1 MTKTYKDRRQP
12 RVRKTNAATALS
24 EVSRLKDDGDNFQ
37 QWKEE
42 LIRHTLATLEVKS
55 EENVTVLTQIVS
67 VDDGGDPL
75 LLDR

>member
-1 MTKTYKDRRQP
+1 LTKTYKDRRQP

-24 EVSRLKDDGDNFQ
+24 EVSRLKDDGDNFR

-42 LIRHTLATLEVKS
+42 LIRHSLATLEVKS
-55 EENVTVLTQIVS
+55 EEDVTVLTQIVS